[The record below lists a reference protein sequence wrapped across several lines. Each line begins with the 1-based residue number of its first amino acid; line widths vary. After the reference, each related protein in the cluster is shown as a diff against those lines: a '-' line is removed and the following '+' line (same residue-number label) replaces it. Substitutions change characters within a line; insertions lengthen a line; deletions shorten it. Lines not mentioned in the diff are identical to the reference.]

1 MIIIFEPQCTGF
13 AHEQF
18 NAGFLYGYLLAYPE
32 ENIVFFGEKEHIKC
46 IKAVFSSADL
56 SSNKIEFTEMEI
68 PETNSLA
75 AVFEYSRI
83 LKNLLTYAN
92 KNDCNKIVFLSIHTY
107 SLMPLK
113 YLLQF
118 KYNNSFKVHIAMHGI
133 LEFVKRKNYSLL
145 LEIYQKVAERLRK
158 IIGIAYTQLK
168 YEPKNRYLYE
178 KLFKI
183 SLHLFSNKNI
193 AYFVFREDSL
203 RSVKKY
209 LPDMQQYFKSI
220 DLPYIYKE
228 MSKMGN
234 VIPANKRVFATI
246 GQGDI
251 FTVQK
256 VVRKLNSDVNIN
268 VNNYEVRIIG
278 SGKWKQDGL
287 APIKYIGNGQGLS
300 RAEIEEQI
308 KDVQYVLF
316 FYDPDSYE
324 LMTSGSFFDAI
335 AYCKPMIFI
344 KNRCFDY
351 YYQNYKFGYR
361 CENIDEM
368 IVTMQKLLIGND
380 KNYLDFNS
388 EIRRMQNDTSI
399 ISNYCKLKF
408 NEEST

>member
-46 IKAVFSSADL
+46 VKAVFSSADL
-56 SSNKIEFTEMEI
+56 SLNKIEFTEMEI
-68 PETNSLA
+68 PETSSLA

-92 KNDCNKIVFLSIHTY
+92 KNDCNKIVLLSIHTY
-107 SLMPLK
+107 SLIPLK

-145 LEIYQKVAERLRK
+145 LEIYQKAAERLRK

-368 IVTMQKLLIGND
+368 IATMQKILISND

-399 ISNYCKLKF
+399 TSNYYKLKF